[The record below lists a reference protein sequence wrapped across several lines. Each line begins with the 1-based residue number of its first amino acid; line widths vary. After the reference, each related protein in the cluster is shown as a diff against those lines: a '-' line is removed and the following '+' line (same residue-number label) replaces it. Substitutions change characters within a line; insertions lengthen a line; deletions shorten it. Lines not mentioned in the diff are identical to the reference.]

1 MGPDARGG
9 PPPVDASAPDG
20 SAPDVSAPDGSAP
33 DASAADGSDAGLAV
47 VVADAGSGL
56 ARRDASHHP
65 RRHHVDVDEHRRGL
79 PVIDNLLE

>member
-1 MGPDARGG
+1 
-9 PPPVDASAPDG
+9 
-20 SAPDVSAPDGSAP
+20 
-33 DASAADGSDAGLAV
+33 V
-47 VVADAGSGL
+47 VVADAGSDL